1 MRAYAEIDVF
11 TSEPALFDPSA
22 YDGIVYQIG
31 NNGFH
36 SFVYEAALK
45 WPGTVV
51 MHESNL
57 HHLICDLTIRR
68 NDWDGYMREVEL
80 NGTAADIA
88 YSLRV
93 RTLEVGPDYE
103 GIPMLRRLLRA
114 AKQVIVH
121 SHAVESDVRDG
132 GFSGPIAVIPHG
144 AWLPNS
150 DRMKMRH
157 KLGLDESTPLIG
169 IFGFLKPYKRIAE
182 ALRAFRRLV
191 RLQPDA
197 KMILCGEPH
206 PEFKIPP
213 IVHALGIEGNVR
225 MLGFV
230 SQDEFMDYMDACDIV
245 LNLRYPTVGESS
257 GSLMRALG
265 LGKAVLVSN
274 VGSFA
279 ELPDEVCLKAT
290 VDASEEDTIFEYL
303 NLLVSRPSVR
313 LELGRRARS
322 WVERECSWDLV
333 ARLYVDFVA
342 RGMMSAAATPHGEP
356 PALAEIAESET
367 APETSCSAGL
377 EVEPEYLLGWSTDK
391 GSANYFQTHMTRLQK
406 TLAIT
411 PAGTAEDR
419 ILEMGAYL
427 QITPSLKAKLGYGE
441 VRGCY
446 FGPAGRIEK
455 RKVVSSDGEEFE
467 CEIDLFDAERDR
479 FPYPDEYF
487 STVLCC
493 ELLEH
498 LPNDP
503 MFMMSEINRILKPG
517 GHLVLTTPN
526 IASLRAIAAILGGF
540 HPGFF
545 PAYIRPQREGE
556 EVEARHNREYAPR
569 EMLRLFADAGFHVMI
584 LETGEFLDVPHP
596 EFGWIHHLLDRYI
609 LPSDLRGDGI
619 FVVGRKDGPVKRRY
633 PAWLYQGGDA

>member
-1 MRAYAEIDVF
+1 MQPYAEVEVF
-11 TSEPALFDPSA
+11 SSEPAHFDPAA

-36 SFVYEAALK
+36 DFVYEAALK

-51 MHESNL
+51 LHESNL

-68 NDWDGYMREVEL
+68 NNWDAYMREVEL

-93 RTLEVGPDYE
+93 RALEVGPDYE
-103 GIPMLRRLLRA
+103 GIPMLRRLMA
-114 AKQVIVH
+114 SAKRVIVH
-121 SHAVESDVRDG
+121 SHVVENDVRTA
-132 GFSGPIAVIPHG
+132 GFTGPIAVIPHG
-144 AWLPNS
+144 AWLPDS

-157 KLGLDESTPLIG
+157 KLGLDEATPLIG

-191 RLQPDA
+191 KLQPDA
-197 KMILCGEPH
+197 KMILCGEAH

-213 IVHALGIEGNVR
+213 IVHALGIEANVR

-230 SQDEFMDYMDACDIV
+230 TQEEFMEYMDACDIV
-245 LNLRYPTVGESS
+245 LNLRFPTVGESS

-279 ELPDEVCLKAT
+279 ELPDDICMKAS

-303 NLLVSRPSVR
+303 NVLVSRPSIR

-322 WVERECSWDLV
+322 WVERECNWDLV
-333 ARLYVDFVA
+333 SRRYVDFVGEGKLPPGA
-342 RGMMSAAATPHGEP
+342 AELPATALRITEPTPAAEPPQETAAAPV
-356 PALAEIAESET
+356 
-367 APETSCSAGL
+367 
-377 EVEPEYLLGWSTDK
+377 VEEEYLLGWSTDK
-391 GSANYFQTHMTRLQK
+391 ESANYFRTHMTRLQK
-406 TLAIT
+406 TLDIT
-411 PAGTAEDR
+411 PPGTAADR

-427 QITPSLKAKLGYGE
+427 QITPSLKSKLGYGE

-446 FGPAGRIEK
+446 YGPAGQVQP
-455 RKVVSSDGEEFE
+455 RKVVSHDGEVFE
-467 CEIDLFDAERDR
+467 CEIDLFDAERDP
-479 FPYPDEYF
+479 FPYPDGHF

-498 LPNDP
+498 LPSDP

-526 IASLRAIAAILGGF
+526 ISSLRAIAAILGGY

-569 EMLRLFADAGFHVMI
+569 EMIYMFTDAGFEVTL

-596 EFGWIHHLLDRYI
+596 EFGWVHHLLDRYI

-619 FVVGRKDGPVKRRY
+619 FVVGRKSGPVKKRY
-633 PAWLYQGGDA
+633 PGWLYQGGDA

>member
-1 MRAYAEIDVF
+1 MRAYAEVEVF
-11 TSEPALFDPSA
+11 SSSPERFDPSA

-36 SFVYEAALK
+36 SFVYEAALQ

-68 NDWDGYMREVEL
+68 NDWDAYMGEVVL

-93 RTLEVGPDYE
+93 RSLAVGPDYE
-103 GIPMLRRLLRA
+103 GIPMLRRLLGA
-114 AKQVIVH
+114 AKQVITH
-121 SHAVESDVRDG
+121 SHAVESDVRAG
-132 GFSGPIAVIPHG
+132 GFGGPIAVIPHG
-144 AWLPNS
+144 AWLPESN
-150 DRMKMRH
+150 RMKMRH
-157 KLGLDESTPLIG
+157 KLGLDETTPLIG

-191 RLQPDA
+191 KLQPDA
-197 KMILCGEPH
+197 KMILCGEAH

-230 SQDEFMDYMDACDIV
+230 SQEEFMEYMDACDIV

-274 VGSFA
+274 IGSFA
-279 ELPDEVCLKAT
+279 ELPDDVCMKVA
-290 VDASEEDTIFEYL
+290 VDASEEDAIFEYL
-303 NLLVSRPSVR
+303 NVLVSRPSVR

-322 WVERECSWDLV
+322 WVERECNWDLV
-333 ARLYVDFVA
+333 SRRYVDFVGA
-342 RGMMSAAATPHGEP
+342 GKTPEAVVPNPPPCGRGSLATGEEAVEAVAPAAA
-356 PALAEIAESET
+356 
-367 APETSCSAGL
+367 
-377 EVEPEYLLGWSTDK
+377 VEPEYLLGWSTDK
-391 GSANYFQTHMTRLQK
+391 ESAKYFETHMTRLQK

-411 PAGTAEDR
+411 PAGTTEDR

-427 QITPSLKAKLGYGE
+427 QITPSLKSKLGYGD

-446 FGPAGRIEK
+446 YGPAGRVEV
-455 RKVVSSDGEEFE
+455 RKVVSSEGEEFA

-479 FPYPDEYF
+479 FPYPDGHF

-526 IASLRAIAAILGGF
+526 ITSLRAVAAILGGY

-545 PAYIRPQREGE
+545 PAYIRPRRHGE

-569 EMLRLFADAGFHVMI
+569 EMLHLFADAGFHVTL
-584 LETGEFLDVPHP
+584 LETGEFLDEPHP
-596 EFGWIHHLLDRYI
+596 EFGWVHHLLDRYI

-619 FVVGRKDGPVKRRY
+619 YVVGRKDGPVKRRY
-633 PAWLYQGGDA
+633 PGWLYQGGEG

>member
-1 MRAYAEIDVF
+1 MRPYAAIDVF
-11 TSEPALFDPSA
+11 SSEPAHFDPSA
-22 YDGIVYQIG
+22 YAGIVYQIG

-51 MHESNL
+51 LHESNL
-57 HHLICDLTIRR
+57 HHLICDQTIRR
-68 NDWDGYMREVEL
+68 KDWDAYMREVEL

-88 YSLRV
+88 YSMRV
-93 RTLEVGPDYE
+93 RALDVGPDYE
-103 GIPMLRRLLRA
+103 GIPMLRRLLDS

-121 SHAVESDVRDG
+121 SHAVEKDARAA
-132 GFSGPIAVIPHG
+132 GFGGPIAVIPHG
-144 AWLPNS
+144 AWLPDS

-157 KLGLDESTPLIG
+157 KLGLDEATPLIG

-191 RLQPDA
+191 KLQPDA

-213 IVHALGIEGNVR
+213 LVHALGIEANVR

-230 SQDEFMDYMDACDIV
+230 SQEEFMEYMDACDIV
-245 LNLRYPTVGESS
+245 LNLRFPTVGESS

-279 ELPDEVCLKAT
+279 ELPDDVCMKAA

-303 NLLVSRPSVR
+303 NVLVSRPSVR

-322 WVERECSWDLV
+322 WVELECNWDLV
-333 ARLYVDFVA
+333 SRRYVDFVA
-342 RGMMSAAATPHGEP
+342 KGKLPPVPAVEQPEAVIASPVNTPPAESAAAS
-356 PALAEIAESET
+356 L
-367 APETSCSAGL
+367 
-377 EVEPEYLLGWSTDK
+377 VEPEYLLGWSTDK
-391 GSANYFQTHMTRLQK
+391 DSADYFRTHMTRLQK

-411 PAGTAEDR
+411 PAGTADDR
-419 ILEMGAYL
+419 VLEMGAYL
-427 QITPSLKAKLGYGE
+427 QITPSLKSKLGYGE

-446 FGPAGRIEK
+446 YGPAGTK
-455 RKVVSSDGEEFE
+455 QQRKVVSSNGEEFH

-498 LPNDP
+498 LPGDP

-526 IASLRAIAAILGGF
+526 ISSLRAIAAILGGY

-545 PAYIRPQREGE
+545 PAYIRPQSEGE

-569 EMLRLFADAGFHVMI
+569 EMLHLFADAGFHVTL
-584 LETGEFLDVPHP
+584 LETGEFLDEPHP
-596 EFGWIHHLLDRYI
+596 EFGWVHHLLDRYI

-619 FVVGRKDGPVKRRY
+619 YVVGRKDGPVKRRY